1 MKLRKMAAWV
11 KSGHLPLMIRLL
23 LYMKPFYRL
32 CFAAAAKNN
41 GLMDILKEKQ
51 VPFSTLA
58 REYTKGAAFHEA
70 LHAWLN
76 VGVGL
81 KELKLDQ
88 KGYALAGY
96 SRKLAR
102 VENDAILALVQ
113 EVVCLHY
120 RLIMKSPEKLRE
132 GDMWTLSDQDGEMI
146 ARSSRALEPLQT
158 EVIELFYPKHG
169 KTRLLE
175 VGCGSG
181 VYMAHAARKNPELTA
196 AGIELQPDVAEM
208 ARKNSASWGFSDR
221 IAVDCGDIRHQEP
234 EATYDL
240 VTLFNNIYYFPVAER
255 TDLLGH
261 VLTFLKPGGSLVI
274 TTCCADGG
282 APGDIINLWGAATK
296 GCVRLPSRD
305 EMKEHMMKAGFVGV
319 EAKTP
324 LPGGV
329 FWMFRGLRPE

>member
-11 KSGHLPLMIRLL
+11 TSGHVPLMIRLL
-23 LYMKPFYRL
+23 LHMKPFYRL
-32 CFAAAAKNN
+32 CYAASAKNN
-41 GLMDILKEKQ
+41 GLMDILKDKK

-58 REYTKGAAFHEA
+58 REYTKSAAYHEA

-76 VGVGL
+76 MGVGL

-88 KGYALAGY
+88 KGYSLAGY

-102 VENDAILALVQ
+102 PENDAILALVQ

-120 RLIMKSPEKLRE
+120 PLIMKTPEKLRD
-132 GDMWTLSDQDGEMI
+132 GNMWTLSDQDGEMI

-158 EVIELFYPKHG
+158 EVIELFYPRRG
-169 KTRLLE
+169 KIRLLE

-208 ARKNSASWGFSDR
+208 ARKNTASWGFSDR
-221 IAVDCGDIRHQEP
+221 ITVDCGDIRHRKPDES
-234 EATYDL
+234 YDL

-255 TDLLGH
+255 TELLGH
-261 VLTFLKPGGSLVI
+261 LLMFLKPGGSLVL
-274 TTCCADGG
+274 TTCCNDGG
-282 APGDIINLWGAATK
+282 SVGDVLNLWGAATE
-296 GCVRLPSRD
+296 GCGRLPARD
-305 EMKEHMMKAGFVGV
+305 EMKEQMVKAGFTGV

-324 LPGGV
+324 LPGGE